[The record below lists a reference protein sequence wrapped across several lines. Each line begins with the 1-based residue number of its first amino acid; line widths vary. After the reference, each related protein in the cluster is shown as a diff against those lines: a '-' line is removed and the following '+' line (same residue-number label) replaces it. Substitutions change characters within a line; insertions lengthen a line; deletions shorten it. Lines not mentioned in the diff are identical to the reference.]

1 MGDDMLDIVR
11 WSGSP
16 VGRRSSRVPTR
27 RRILL
32 PRIILPR
39 VLAALVKGRGIR
51 ERKPPDALGLGE
63 AAVGDPAASD
73 PVAYVDDLYERHARA
88 LLGYLRHR
96 LPSLADAED
105 ILAEVFLAAVR
116 AATLGELVGAGW
128 LMTLAQRRIADF
140 YRQRRALPLTEEQ
153 LRVSETLENPEWM
166 ALRAEERQ
174 ELLAL
179 VANLP
184 TEKRDV
190 LSLRFAGGLRSAEI
204 ANLIGK
210 TDEATRALLSRA
222 IRQLRKEWR
231 G

>member
-1 MGDDMLDIVR
+1 MLDIVR
-11 WSGSP
+11 GP
-16 VGRRSSRVPTR
+16 GALAGRRSSTIPIQRWV
-27 RRILL
+27 LL
-32 PRIILPR
+32 PRIILPT
-39 VLAALVKGRGIR
+39 VLAALVNGSRIR
-51 ERKPPDALGLGE
+51 EGRQPTVPGVGETVDAL
-63 AAVGDPAASD
+63 PAASD
-73 PVAYVDDLYERHARA
+73 PVAHVDDLYERYARA

-96 LPSLADAED
+96 LPALADAED
-105 ILAEVFLAAVR
+105 ILAEVFLAAVH
-116 AATLGELVGAGW
+116 AATLGESVGAGW
-128 LMTLAQRRIADF
+128 LMIVSQRRIADF
-140 YRQRRALPLTEEQ
+140 YRQRRTLPLTEEQ
-153 LRVSETLENPEWM
+153 LQVSETLENPEWM

-184 TEKRDV
+184 TDKRDV